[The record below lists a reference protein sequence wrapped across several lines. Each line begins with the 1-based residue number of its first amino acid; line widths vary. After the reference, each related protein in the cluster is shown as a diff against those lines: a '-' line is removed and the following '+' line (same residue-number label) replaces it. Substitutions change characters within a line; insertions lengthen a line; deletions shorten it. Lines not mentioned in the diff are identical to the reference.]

1 MKIFVTG
8 GTGFVGRETIS
19 KLHTAGHQLRCLVRK
34 GSEEKLPKIKELE
47 PFFGDASEAVSLR
60 GGLDGCDA
68 VVHLIGII
76 REFPDQGKGVTFERL
91 HVEATRN
98 MVDLTVQS
106 GIRRFLQMSANG
118 AAEQGE
124 TGYQKSKWQAEEL
137 VRASGLDWTIFRP
150 SIIFGAESEFIRMLV
165 SIIKTLPVIPVI
177 GNGRYEMQPVAVGQV
192 ADSFVRAL
200 DRPATIGRTY
210 HLAGPKP
217 YSYLEMLNTVS
228 HALRRGEIKTIRQ
241 PLFLMRPAI
250 KMLQTFQH
258 FPITSDQLTMLLN
271 GNVCDPSEWAKDF
284 DLQPL
289 DFADGI
295 GDCLR

>member
-19 KLHTAGHQLRCLVRK
+19 RLHAAGHQLRCLVRK
-34 GSEEKLPKIKELE
+34 GSEERLPKIKELE
-47 PFFGDASEAVSLR
+47 PFFGDASESDSLR

-106 GIRRFLQMSANG
+106 GIKRFLQMSANG

-124 TGYQKSKWQAEEL
+124 TGYQQSKWRAEEL

-200 DRPATIGRTY
+200 DRPVTIGRTY

-271 GNVCDPSEWAKDF
+271 GNICDPSEWAKDF

-295 GDCLR
+295 GDCL